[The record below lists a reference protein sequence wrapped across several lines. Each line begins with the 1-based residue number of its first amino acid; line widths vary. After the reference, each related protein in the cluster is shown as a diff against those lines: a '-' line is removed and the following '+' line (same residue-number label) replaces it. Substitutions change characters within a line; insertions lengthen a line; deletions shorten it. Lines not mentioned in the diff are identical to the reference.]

1 MGGEPTQAQEERPHI
16 KAPGSKLTLGLGVA
30 VLTISGSGAGNN
42 SCSGGTNGSNNPL
55 FSVLLPTVSATPTM
69 YLPVTELL

>member
-1 MGGEPTQAQEERPHI
+1 M
-16 KAPGSKLTLGLGVA
+16 LTA
-30 VLTISGSGAGNN
+30 DGSGAGNN

-55 FSVLLPTVSATPTM
+55 FSVTPPTVSSTPTM